1 MLYLNCSL
9 FFIQGRCENSE
20 CNCGRS
26 CNLPCNRQRVSTLLS
41 YAYYT
46 LVSVTHISSWDE
58 TSLHGAINTCLY
70 LFIENEFYIW
80 FSFPVILGSGS
91 LCHSSFVIFNK
102 VLKPPWT
109 SPQLAHLWTGD
120 NATSCCEHWWE
131 HVRKSSVQVVFTQET
146 LNQCYWCKFL
156 ENNDY

>member
-1 MLYLNCSL
+1 MHITHSYQWHTQVPGMRHH
-9 FFIQGRCENSE
+9 FME
-20 CNCGRS
+20 
-26 CNLPCNRQRVSTLLS
+26 LLI
-41 YAYYT
+41 
-46 LVSVTHISSWDE
+46 LV
-58 TSLHGAINTCLY
+58 LC

-91 LCHSSFVIFNK
+91 LYHSNFVIFNK

-120 NATSCCEHWWE
+120 NACCEHWWE
-131 HVRKSSVQVVFTQET
+131 HMRKSSVQVVFTQEM

-156 ENNDY
+156 ENNDYWYFQLYFIKYL

>member
-9 FFIQGRCENSE
+9 FFIQGRCENSKR
-20 CNCGRS
+20 NCSRS
-26 CNLPCNRQRVSTLLS
+26 CNLPCDRQRVSALLS

-46 LVSVTHISSWDE
+46 LVSVTHTSSWDE
-58 TSLHGAINTCLY
+58 TSLHGAINPCFTSFYWKWVLY
-70 LFIENEFYIW
+70 L
-80 FSFPVILGSGS
+80 ILIPCYSSSGS
-91 LCHSSFVIFNK
+91 LGHSSFMIFNK
-102 VLKPPWT
+102 MLKPPWT
-109 SPQLAHLWTGD
+109 SPQLGRLWTGD

-156 ENNDY
+156 ANND